1 MSDIVPAQYAD
12 LLSNL
17 KERIRL
23 AQIRAGI
30 SVNRELVLL
39 YWGIGKDI
47 LERQDRAGWGAR
59 IIDQLGQD
67 LRQEF
72 PEMKGLSPRNLKYMR
87 AFAEAWPDEEIVQ
100 QLVAQIP
107 WGHNIRLL
115 DKLPNSETR
124 TWYAQRTIQ
133 NGWSRNVLEIQ
144 IETKLHERQG
154 AASTNFESTLPA
166 TQSDL
171 AREIIKD
178 PYKFDFLG
186 IGQEAEERVI
196 EDALVRHIQEFLM
209 ELGVGFAFVGRQHRL
224 EVGGDEFFIDLLF
237 YHLRLRCYIV
247 IELKAGKFKPEYA
260 GKLNFYLSAVD
271 DLLRHPSDEKSIG
284 ILLCRE
290 KNAVVAEYSLR
301 DLTKPMGV
309 AQYELARSLPSELE
323 GALPSIEQLE
333 HELADDSSGI
343 DDE

>member
-1 MSDIVPAQYAD
+1 MSEILFTEYDE
-12 LLSNL
+12 LLSDL
-17 KERIRL
+17 KGRIRV
-23 AQIRAGI
+23 AQIRASL

-47 LERQDRAGWGAR
+47 LERQNRAGWGSR

-67 LRQEF
+67 LRREF

-115 DKLPNSETR
+115 DKLSDSEVR

-144 IETKLHERQG
+144 IETGLHERQG
-154 AASTNFESTLPA
+154 AATTNFASTLPA
-166 TQSDL
+166 PQSDL
-171 AREIIKD
+171 ARELIKD

-196 EDALVRHIQEFLM
+196 EEALVRHIQEFLL

-224 EVGGDEFFIDLLF
+224 EAGGDEFFIDLLF

-290 KNAVVAEYSLR
+290 KNAIVAEYALR

-309 AQYELARSLPSELE
+309 AQYELARSLPSEFE

-333 HELADDSSGI
+333 HELGDAPSVDSNP
-343 DDE
+343 